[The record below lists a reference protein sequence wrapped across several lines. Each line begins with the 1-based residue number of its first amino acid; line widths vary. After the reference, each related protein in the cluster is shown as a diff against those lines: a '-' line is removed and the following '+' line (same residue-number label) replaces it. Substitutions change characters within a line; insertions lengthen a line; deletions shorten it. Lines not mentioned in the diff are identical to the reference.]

1 MMLLRNLL
9 NEESPIL
16 RLIAYSI
23 MLHLLLTAA
32 GLVLRVCYN
41 VEKNQKLKGKYV
53 YSKWRL

>member
-53 YSKWRL
+53 YSK